1 VELGR
6 LGGAHFNLPAAE
18 APGPATG
25 QKKEG
30 DVMAAEIDV
39 EKEVKE
45 LFGGAFLKILE
56 TLEKIFSA
64 IFSEAR
70 VDRLI
75 AALVDKRIDKL
86 IDKI

>member
-1 VELGR
+1 
-6 LGGAHFNLPAAE
+6 
-18 APGPATG
+18 
-25 QKKEG
+25 
-30 DVMAAEIDV
+30 MAEIDV

>member
-1 VELGR
+1 M
-6 LGGAHFNLPAAE
+6 AE
-18 APGPATG
+18 P
-25 QKKEG
+25 
-30 DVMAAEIDV
+30 VDV
-39 EKEVKE
+39 EKEVQE
-45 LFGGAFLKILE
+45 LFGGVFLKIIE

-75 AALVDKRIDKL
+75 ATLVDKRIDKL